1 LNEAWKQQ
9 LQPKQDW
16 QPQHAQS
23 HVPFPLSLFCRFFYY
38 YSSQQTL
45 SLKILNCKYCK
56 LEGALA
62 ILCQSSF

>member
-45 SLKILNCKYCK
+45 SLRILNWFFKIL
-56 LEGALA
+56 
-62 ILCQSSF
+62 